1 MTVEEYKEY
10 LRMNN
15 EIKNDSDLYG
25 SPIGD
30 LFIDNGVGDYVFND
44 KNWYGGD
51 ILRKCVIDSYDGDDL
66 SAPPFPAGVNY
77 WYIDDE
83 NVVVIDFSE
92 IDSMVGNI
100 NGVLYMR
107 WHKERGHT
115 ELIEFNGCEITL
127 EEYVMICNAV
137 FPYYTDCLYER
148 MRGVY
153 YAWYKQRRQ
162 NCHS

>member
-44 KNWYGGD
+44 KNWCGGD
-51 ILRKCVIDSYDGDDL
+51 ILREAIITGY
-66 SAPPFPAGVNY
+66 
-77 WYIDDE
+77 DE
-83 NVVVIDFSE
+83 NYPVLSGLPFGVKYWWIDNENIVVIDFG
-92 IDSMVGNI
+92 DAALNQDKV

-107 WHKERGHT
+107 WYKERGRT
-115 ELIEFNGCEITL
+115 ELIEYNGCEINL
-127 EEYVMICNAV
+127 EEYVTICNEL
-137 FPYYTDCLYER
+137 FPDYVDFMYER
-148 MRGVY
+148 MCSA
-153 YAWYKQRRQ
+153 YARYKQRRQ
-162 NCHS
+162 NSNS

>member
-15 EIKNDSDLYG
+15 EIKNASDLYG

-44 KNWYGGD
+44 KNWCGGD
-51 ILRKCVIDSYDGDDL
+51 ILRKCIIASYDGDDIH
-66 SAPPFPAGVNY
+66 AEPFPAGVNY

-83 NVVVIDFSE
+83 NIVVFDFGE
-92 IDSMVGNI
+92 IDSMTNNVHGI
-100 NGVLYMR
+100 LYMR
-107 WHKERGHT
+107 WYKERGRT

-127 EEYVMICNAV
+127 EDYVMICNAV
-137 FPYYTDCLYER
+137 FPYYTNYLYER
-148 MRGVY
+148 MCAE
-153 YAWYKQRRQ
+153 YARYKQRRQ
-162 NCHS
+162 NNNS

>member
-1 MTVEEYKEY
+1 MTVEEYKQY

-15 EIKNDSDLYG
+15 EIKNNSDLYG

-44 KNWYGGD
+44 KNWCGGD
-51 ILRKCVIDSYDGDDL
+51 ILRKAIIDCYDGYDL
-66 SAPPFPAGVNY
+66 DAPELPDGVKY

-83 NVVVIDFSE
+83 NIVVFDFSE
-92 IDSMVGNI
+92 IDSMTNNVH
-100 NGVLYMR
+100 GVLYMR
-107 WHKERGHT
+107 WYKERGHT

-127 EEYVMICNAV
+127 EDYVMICNAV

-148 MRGVY
+148 MCKE
-153 YAWYKQRRQ
+153 YARYKQRRQ
-162 NCHS
+162 NSHS